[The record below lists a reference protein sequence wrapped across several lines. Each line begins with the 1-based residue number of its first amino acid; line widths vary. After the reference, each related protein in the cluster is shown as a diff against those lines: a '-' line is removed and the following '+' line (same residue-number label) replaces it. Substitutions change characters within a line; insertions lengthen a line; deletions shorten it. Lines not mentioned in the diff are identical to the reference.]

1 MQENLAQLESEA
13 VGSQASISHYQQPP
27 PLQPYQQ
34 SNPQPYHHPAAPT
47 SASSEYSQHT
57 PTTELP
63 HFSPFPKL
71 MNPLPNV
78 PPSDD
83 EKEAILEN
91 ARVPV
96 LSSNDP
102 EMQLAWAQDALA
114 YVAAAT
120 IYEERLAENRPARPS
135 TPAVE
140 HQLKVDALSIVGF
153 LAEQGHPKAEFMKGM
168 WLEFGNFGWRQDK
181 REAFRSYSRAAEKGF
196 ARSEYRMGMQFEQ
209 NNDPIKALVH
219 YQRGSDAGDAASN
232 YRLGMM
238 TLMGQMGQPQDFA
251 KGIRMLRIAAEHADE
266 NAPQGAYVL
275 GMLQARELPQATVP
289 ESILP
294 FNEAEARINIEK
306 AAYLGFAKAQL
317 KMGTAYELCSLGCD
331 FAPALS
337 LHYNALA
344 AHQGEPEAEMAI
356 SKWFLCGCEGVFLKN
371 EELAYEYALRA
382 AQSGLATAQFAMGYF
397 NEIGMYVPVNLDKA
411 TEWYDKAA
419 RNGNQDA
426 IGRIEGLRHSSVL
439 SKTDHENVAINKI
452 KSKYGSMRGKRPDR
466 LKAHS
471 SLPSVSDEQEQYSP
485 GAGRT
490 GQIPPRG
497 SSTTPYPVDNG
508 PPVIPPPTNRPTSV
522 APYPVDNG
530 PPKIAPG
537 RPPLAG
543 GFAPELRSASA
554 GPAQFQDRQS
564 SGSAFNINPAIYGQR
579 PEQDPYGRN
588 PQPQASLPLRP
599 ATTVADI
606 GSNGRQGLPSQQRP
620 QSNHGRPN
628 GAGSLSGQ
636 PSYGRPNGPASPP
649 GGPQRPPADIGY
661 AAPGTR
667 PSSNALHGQPSLQ
680 DIGYI
685 APLQARKPSPVD
697 QSYAAHRPP
706 RGDSA
711 RPPPNVHPA
720 HLQQQGRTQ
729 SQPQPNAGG
738 RPPRMDSSQ
747 STMSLPQVPSK
758 QAGARPQPG
767 RTQPSAGRP
776 VQPPAKAAPQAA
788 APKPATPAGPPKKGP
803 KTFDDM
809 GVPAGKDQGDC
820 VSVLTIT
827 DTSDQANIRIGRYVS
842 RKYSLALHGVVGVE
856 ESIWAV
862 FGWKALHRYGHGS
875 LVFGV
880 MIPSFR
886 ISTHALFILIVDA
899 QMFNY
904 GGSVIFGCSRL
915 PRIWSLESSNGL
927 SSFHPFIPTII
938 SHRQLS
944 QP

>member
-1 MQENLAQLESEA
+1 MPEVPDQMQENLAQLESEA
-13 VGSQASISHYQQPP
+13 GGSRVSISHFQQTPP
-27 PLQPYQQ
+27 VQPFQQ
-34 SNPQPYHHPAAPT
+34 SNLQPYHHSSAPI

-57 PTTELP
+57 PSTELP
-63 HFSPFPKL
+63 HFSPFPRL

-114 YVAAAT
+114 YVAAAST
-120 IYEERLAENRPARPS
+120 FEERLSENRPARPS

-153 LAEQGHPKAEFMKGM
+153 LADQGHPKAEFMKGM

-251 KGIRMLRIAAEHADE
+251 KGIRMLRIAAEQADE

-275 GMLQARELPQATVP
+275 GMLQARELPQVTVP

-294 FNEAEARINIEK
+294 YNEAEARVNIEK

-317 KMGTAYELCSLGCD
+317 KMGAAYELCSLGCD
-331 FAPALS
+331 FDPALS

-344 AHQGEPEAEMAI
+344 ARQGEPEAEMAI
-356 SKWFLCGCEGVFLKN
+356 SKWFLCGREGIFPKN

-382 AQSGLATAQFAMGYF
+382 AQTGLATAQFALGYF
-397 NEIGMYVPVNLDKA
+397 NEIGMYVPVSLDKA

-419 RNGNQDA
+419 RNGNLDA
-426 IGRIEGLRHSSVL
+426 VGRIEGLRQSSVL
-439 SKTDHENVAINKI
+439 SKIDHENVAINKI
-452 KSKYGSMRGKRPDR
+452 KSQYGSMRGKRPDR

-471 SLPSVSDEQEQYSP
+471 SLPSVSDEQGEYSP
-485 GAGRT
+485 GPGRMAA
-490 GQIPPRG
+490 IPSRG
-497 SSTTPYPVDNG
+497 SSMTPYPMDNG
-508 PPVIPPPTNRPTSV
+508 PPVVPPPTNRPTSV
-522 APYPVDNG
+522 APYPIDNG
-530 PPKIAPG
+530 PPKIGGG
-537 RPPLAG
+537 RAPLAG

-554 GPAQFQDRQS
+554 GPAQFQQRQS

-599 ATTVADI
+599 ATTVADM
-606 GSNGRQGLPSQQRP
+606 GPGGGRQTLPSQQRP
-620 QSNHGRPN
+620 PTTQPNYGRPN
-628 GAGSLSGQ
+628 GAG
-636 PSYGRPNGPASPP
+636 SPP
-649 GGPQRPPADIGY
+649 GGPQRPPPDIGY
-661 AAPGTR
+661 AAPGGR
-667 PSSNALHGQPSLQ
+667 PSPSTLHGQPSLQ

-685 APLQARKPSPVD
+685 APLQARRPSPVNATPPS
-697 QSYAAHRPP
+697 QASNRPP

-711 RPPPNVHPA
+711 RPPANNLPP

-729 SQPQPNAGG
+729 SQSQPNAGG
-738 RPPRMDSSQ
+738 RPARMDSIP
-747 STMSLPQVPSK
+747 STASLPQIPPK
-758 QAGARPQPG
+758 QAGRPQPG
-767 RTQPSAGRP
+767 RPQPGAGRP
-776 VQPPAKAAPQAA
+776 VPSVVQPVQQAA
-788 APKPATPAGPPKKGP
+788 AAGHPPKKGP

-820 VSVLTIT
+820 VSVAYIYY
-827 DTSDQANIRIGRYVS
+827 N
-842 RKYSLALHGVVGVE
+842 
-856 ESIWAV
+856 
-862 FGWKALHRYGHGS
+862 
-875 LVFGV
+875 
-880 MIPSFR
+880 FR
-886 ISTHALFILIVDA
+886 
-899 QMFNY
+899 MY
-904 GGSVIFGCSRL
+904 
-915 PRIWSLESSNGL
+915 
-927 SSFHPFIPTII
+927 
-938 SHRQLS
+938 
-944 QP
+944 

>member
-1 MQENLAQLESEA
+1 MAYHQQGNPGLSATFVPGGFDDYYMPNEAPELISPAPQRSVFSTRIGGPLMVPEVDIDIRADHCFLSRHMPEVPDQMQENLAQLESKSG
-13 VGSQASISHYQQPP
+13 GSRISVSHFQQPP
-27 PLQPYQQ
+27 PVQPFQQ
-34 SNPQPYHHPAAPT
+34 SNPQAYHPPSAPI
-47 SASSEYSQHT
+47 SASSEYSQSA

-114 YVAAAT
+114 YVAASNT
-120 IYEERLAENRPARPS
+120 YEERLAENRPARPS

-153 LAEQGHPKAEFMKGM
+153 LADQGHPKAEFMKGM

-196 ARSEYRMGMQFEQ
+196 ARAEYRMGMQFEQ

-251 KGIRMLRIAAEHADE
+251 KGVRMLRIAAEQADE

-275 GMLQARELPQATVP
+275 GMLQARELPQVTVP

-294 FNEAEARINIEK
+294 YNEAEARVNIEK

-317 KMGTAYELCSLGCD
+317 KMGMAYELCSLGCD
-331 FAPALS
+331 FDPALS

-344 AHQGEPEAEMAI
+344 ARQGEPEAEMAI
-356 SKWFLCGCEGVFLKN
+356 SKWFLCGSEGIFPKN

-382 AQSGLATAQFAMGYF
+382 AQSGLPTAQFALGYF

-426 IGRIEGLRHSSVL
+426 IGRIESLKHSAVL
-439 SKTDHENVAINKI
+439 SKTDHESVAINKI
-452 KSKYGSMRGKRPDR
+452 KSQYGSMRGKRPDR
-466 LKAHS
+466 LKAQAP
-471 SLPSVSDEQEQYSP
+471 SLPSVSDEQDEHP
-485 GAGRT
+485 PANGRMV
-490 GQIPPRG
+490 IPPRG
-497 SSTTPYPVDNG
+497 SSTTPYPIDNG
-508 PPVIPPPTNRPTSV
+508 PPLVPPPNNRPASV
-522 APYPVDNG
+522 APYPMDNG
-530 PPKIAPG
+530 PPKIAGG

-554 GPAQFQDRQS
+554 GPAQFQQRQS
-564 SGSAFNINPAIYGQR
+564 SGGAFNINPAIYGQR

-588 PQPQASLPLRP
+588 PQPHANLPLRP
-599 ATTVADI
+599 ATTVADMSP
-606 GSNGRQGLPSQQRP
+606 GGRQGLPSQQRP
-620 QSNHGRPN
+620 PNAQPNYGR
-628 GAGSLSGQ
+628 Q
-636 PSYGRPNGPASPP
+636 PSSTHTPP
-649 GGPQRPPADIGY
+649 SGPQGPPADIGY
-661 AAPGTR
+661 AAPNGLARHSPNT
-667 PSSNALHGQPSLQ
+667 LHGQPSLQ
-680 DIGYI
+680 DIGYV
-685 APLQARKPSPVD
+685 APLQARRPSPVD
-697 QSYAAHRPP
+697 GMPPQTATRPP

-711 RPPPNVHPA
+711 RPPASNYP
-720 HLQQQGRTQ
+720 QQPQGRTQ
-729 SQPQPNAGG
+729 SQPQPQTGG
-738 RPPRMDSSQ
+738 RPPRLDSTHSAA
-747 STMSLPQVPSK
+747 TIPQAPPK
-758 QAGARPQPG
+758 QASGRPQPG
-767 RTQPSAGRP
+767 AGRP
-776 VQPPAKAAPQAA
+776 SQPGAGRPNQPGAQPAPQATAQRPA
-788 APKPATPAGPPKKGP
+788 AAAGQPPKKGP

-820 VSVLTIT
+820 VSNVAI
-827 DTSDQANIRIGRYVS
+827 IGI
-842 RKYSLALHGVVGVE
+842 KE
-856 ESIWAV
+856 
-862 FGWKALHRYGHGS
+862 FTN
-875 LVFGV
+875 
-880 MIPSFR
+880 
-886 ISTHALFILIVDA
+886 ISTGCH
-899 QMFNY
+899 
-904 GGSVIFGCSRL
+904 VI
-915 PRIWSLESSNGL
+915 
-927 SSFHPFIPTII
+927 
-938 SHRQLS
+938 
-944 QP
+944 